1 MDTPRLTSSL
11 PLLLAVLLLGACAKP
26 VAKFVAAGDDRT
38 APATVPFENQSVK
51 AETYRWDFGDGNTSD
66 QTSPEHRYATSGNYL
81 VTLTAE
87 RDGKT
92 SVDSQ
97 RVQIIGPVACLVE
110 ISTPYGKMVVQL
122 SDKTPKHRDNFI
134 KLVEEGF
141 YDGTLFHRVIDGF
154 MIQGGDPD
162 SKDAKAGAPLG
173 SGGPGYQVDAEF
185 DESLA
190 HVKGAIAAARIG
202 GPSNPMK
209 KSSGSQFYLVAG
221 REVTERDLDANENR
235 KGIKYDL
242 DTREAYVRDGGV
254 PFLDADYTVFGQ
266 VIEGLDVID
275 TIAKVAKDGRDRPTE
290 DVPMQVRIIN

>member
-1 MDTPRLTSSL
+1 MKYTFYGIVAA
-11 PLLLAVLLLGACAKP
+11 LLLSACGRP
-26 VAKFVAAGDDRT
+26 VANFIYSGTDEP
-38 APATVPFENQSVK
+38 APTEVTFTNKSEK
-51 AETYRWDFGDGNTSD
+51 AESYEWDFGDGNFSGEENPTHEYD
-66 QTSPEHRYATSGNYL
+66 ASGNYKVVL
-81 VTLTAE
+81 KAKK
-87 RDGKT
+87 GNKT
-92 SVDSQ
+92 TTREE
-97 RVQIIGPVACLVE
+97 RVQIDAPVRCLVE
-110 ISTPYGKMVVQL
+110 IETPYGSMVAVL
-122 SDKTPKHRDNFI
+122 HDATPKHRDNFV
-134 KLVEEGF
+134 KLAEEGF
-141 YDGTLFHRVIDGF
+141 YDSLLFHRVIDGF